1 MSSFHCPFCNVDMPI
16 TSATHKT
23 YTPSFENHY
32 GNYSSSPISSE
43 YYESAVIIE
52 FFKCPKCHKFSI
64 FAKGCGNYTKGLSV
78 PLIPNSH
85 AKQFP
90 EYIPEPIRQD
100 YEEAYSIVNLSPKA
114 SATLAR
120 RCLQGMIRDFHGI
133 TKSRLVDE
141 INALQSIVPASQW
154 KAIDALRSIGN
165 IGAHMEKDINTIIDV
180 DPGEAE
186 KLLKLIELLIDKW
199 YIARHDEEE
208 LFSSIETIGN
218 DKASK
223 KKSNQSSASSN
234 VS

>member
-1 MSSFHCPFCNVDMPI
+1 MNSFHCPFCNVDMPI
-16 TSATHKT
+16 TDATHSIR
-23 YTPSFENHY
+23 YPSFNYDKGDYYVVGNHR
-32 GNYSSSPISSE
+32 ID
-43 YYESAVIIE
+43 ESCIKIA
-52 FFKCPKCHKFSI
+52 FYKCPKCGKYSI
-64 FAKGCGNYTKGLSV
+64 FALEGGSYTKGLNI

-90 EYIPEPIRQD
+90 EYVPEPIRQD

-141 INALQSIVPASQW
+141 INALKSLVPASQW

-165 IGAHMEKDINTIIDV
+165 IGAHMEKDINTIVDV
-180 DPGEAE
+180 DSGEAE

-218 DKASK
+218 AKVST

>member
-1 MSSFHCPFCNVDMPI
+1 MSSFHCPFCNIDMPI
-16 TSATHKT
+16 TSATHKI
-23 YTPSFENHY
+23 YTPSFE
-32 GNYSSSPISSE
+32 SSSGSYFDSNGNRRP
-43 YYESAVIIE
+43 YESAICVE
-52 FFKCPKCHKFSI
+52 FFNCPKCNMYSI
-64 FAKGCGNYTKGLSV
+64 FA
-78 PLIPNSH
+78 
-85 AKQFP
+85 
-90 EYIPEPIRQD
+90 
-100 YEEAYSIVNLSPKA
+100 KA

-141 INALQSIVPASQW
+141 INALQSLVPASQW
-154 KAIDALRSIGN
+154 KAIGALRSIGN
-165 IGAHMEKDINTIIDV
+165 IVAHMEKDINTIVDV
-180 DPGEAE
+180 DSGEAE

-218 DKASK
+218 AKAST